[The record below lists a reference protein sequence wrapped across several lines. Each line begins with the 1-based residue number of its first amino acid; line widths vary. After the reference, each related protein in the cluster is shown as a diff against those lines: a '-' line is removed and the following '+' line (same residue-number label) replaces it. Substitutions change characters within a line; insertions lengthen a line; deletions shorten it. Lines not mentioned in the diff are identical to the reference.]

1 MSNPN
6 DMRKDGSGSS
16 TAGTDVNSGS
26 AAILS
31 DHSYDGIQ
39 EYDNPTP
46 GWWHLIFLATVM
58 FCFPY
63 VIIYHFNPDVADVP
77 KRLQRVVDGYT
88 EAQFKKLG
96 KLELD
101 EPTLLKAMS
110 DPKWL
115 SVGANVFR
123 ANCASCH
130 ASEGQGSI
138 GPNMTDDSYI
148 NVRTLMDVS
157 KVVIQGAKAG
167 AMPGWRGRLNQNEIV
182 LVSAYVASLR
192 GKNLPGRAA
201 EGEVIPKWPAAPATP
216 AAPADTGGPR
226 ASR

>member
-1 MSNPN
+1 VNNPN
-6 DMRKDGSGSS
+6 DMGKHGSEPNAPRGEAQADG
-16 TAGTDVNSGS
+16 APL
-26 AAILS
+26 LS

-46 GWWHLIFLATVM
+46 GWWHLIFLATLM

-101 EPTLLKAMS
+101 EPTIQRAMNE
-110 DPKWL
+110 PKWL

-138 GPNMTDDSYI
+138 GANLTDESYI
-148 NVRTLMDVS
+148 NVKTLMDVP
-157 KVVIQGAKAG
+157 KVVIEGAKAG
-167 AMPGWRGRLNQNEIV
+167 AMPAWRGKLNQNELV

-192 GKNLPGRAA
+192 GKNLPGRAP
-201 EGEVIPKWPAAPATP
+201 EGGVIPKWPAAPA
-216 AAPADTGGPR
+216 APAEAAGPR

>member
-1 MSNPN
+1 MNNPN
-6 DMRKDGSGSS
+6 DMGKHGSEPNAACGEAQADG
-16 TAGTDVNSGS
+16 AP
-26 AAILS
+26 LLW

-63 VIIYHFNPDVADVP
+63 VIIYHFNPDVADAP

-96 KLELD
+96 KLELN
-101 EPTLLKAMS
+101 EPTILKAMN

-138 GPNMTDDSYI
+138 GANLTDESYI
-148 NVRTLMDVS
+148 NVKSLMDVP
-157 KVVIQGAKAG
+157 KVVIEGAKAG
-167 AMPGWRGRLNQNEIV
+167 AMPAWRGKLNQNELV

-201 EGEVIPKWPAAPATP
+201 EGEVIPKWPAAPA
-216 AAPADTGGPR
+216 APAEAAGPR